1 MSERNYW
8 SRMRRS
14 RMSRRSLLRASG
26 RAGVGAAGLAL
37 VGCGDD
43 DDDGEAAPTTAQAR
57 QQQQDQPAPSAAQ
70 QQDQDQQQQAAAA
83 DAQQADQQDQS
94 GGAAAAADDDQ
105 QQSVAVATDQP
116 TYGGTLR
123 IAGPVSTH
131 DYWDPHRGVFGP
143 TQFMHGWVYN
153 YLIRWANKEK
163 AIMASDLA
171 SLPEIPDGTT
181 YVFTMTDGA
190 RWHDQ
195 FPTEGGREVTA
206 EDIVFNIDRQQNAF
220 DSTGVEDSTFLSASS
235 WRKIATREAVDE
247 QTLKIQSDGVDSTF
261 LSASVLNPF
270 GWIAA
275 PEGIQEWG
283 FDTDV
288 WRDQNTVLR
297 VAGSGPFIAESFDP
311 EDRLVVRRN
320 PDYWKYDEWGNQL
333 PYLDEFHYIN
343 LFDETGIETALRGKG
358 LDQAG
363 LNISRIDG
371 IVGDFP
377 DMIRRITAGG
387 FTIQCRSN
395 FNPDWPGEDGLGNP
409 WIDRRM
415 WAAFHAATDR
425 YLMIDTVYLG
435 SAKISALPE
444 TPWFSQFWAPTDDK
458 LTTWPGY
465 RPDRGED
472 LKLVNELMD
481 ATGFRDSGRVL
492 NIILPDVW
500 EERYPGIT
508 ETIKGMYESAMGIE
522 LSIDIQ
528 PYTVVLQRLVEGTYP
543 GDGPSWTNPPSDLD
557 PTSSWINGRVPGG
570 SSNLY
575 NYEHPRVT
583 ELAAEMK
590 INLDLEEK
598 KVMADEVIEIM
609 MGVHPDTGWDGIS
622 PSIAVMN
629 PIDHNAAWPWY
640 HPNEDAFQFAHA
652 GHNHFSTWV
661 DTNHPDYPS

>member
-43 DDDGEAAPTTAQAR
+43 DDDGEAAPATTQAR
-57 QQQQDQPAPSAAQ
+57 QQQQDQQAPSAAQ
-70 QQDQDQQQQAAAA
+70 QQDEQPQQAAATA
-83 DAQQADQQDQS
+83 AQQADQQDQ
-94 GGAAAAADDDQ
+94 GGAAADTDDDQ
-105 QQSVAVATDQP
+105 QQSVAAATDQP

-163 AIMASDLA
+163 AIMDSDLA

-181 YVFTMTDGA
+181 YVFTVTDGA

-247 QTLKIQSDGVDSTF
+247 QTLKITSDGVDSTF

-283 FDTDV
+283 FDTDA
-288 WRDQNTVLR
+288 WRDENTVLR

-343 LFDETGIETALRGKG
+343 LFDETGIETALRARG
-358 LDQAG
+358 
-363 LNISRIDG
+363 ST
-371 IVGDFP
+371 
-377 DMIRRITAGG
+377 RR
-387 FTIQCRSN
+387 
-395 FNPDWPGEDGLGNP
+395 
-409 WIDRRM
+409 
-415 WAAFHAATDR
+415 
-425 YLMIDTVYLG
+425 V
-435 SAKISALPE
+435 
-444 TPWFSQFWAPTDDK
+444 
-458 LTTWPGY
+458 
-465 RPDRGED
+465 
-472 LKLVNELMD
+472 
-481 ATGFRDSGRVL
+481 
-492 NIILPDVW
+492 
-500 EERYPGIT
+500 
-508 ETIKGMYESAMGIE
+508 
-522 LSIDIQ
+522 
-528 PYTVVLQRLVEGTYP
+528 
-543 GDGPSWTNPPSDLD
+543 
-557 PTSSWINGRVPGG
+557 
-570 SSNLY
+570 
-575 NYEHPRVT
+575 
-583 ELAAEMK
+583 
-590 INLDLEEK
+590 
-598 KVMADEVIEIM
+598 
-609 MGVHPDTGWDGIS
+609 
-622 PSIAVMN
+622 
-629 PIDHNAAWPWY
+629 
-640 HPNEDAFQFAHA
+640 
-652 GHNHFSTWV
+652 
-661 DTNHPDYPS
+661 